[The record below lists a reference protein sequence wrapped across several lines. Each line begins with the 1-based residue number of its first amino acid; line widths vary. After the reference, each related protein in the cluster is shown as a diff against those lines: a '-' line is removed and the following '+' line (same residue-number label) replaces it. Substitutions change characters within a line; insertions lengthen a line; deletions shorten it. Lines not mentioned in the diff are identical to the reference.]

1 MTKRMRISDFG
12 PPWRDF
18 IKEVCWH
25 GNISE
30 EGHIKPQQL
39 ESGLGQGLRN
49 YFLSTYYRIYGVL
62 LVGVFIIL
70 SLGINPSCK
79 SQPENCPPYPSTLS
93 VRIMPEN
100 PRASGKL
107 SVVTEGVEGENTAF
121 KYCWKRNGKEIFG
134 ENVKTLS
141 HFNFSKHD
149 AISVVVTPLQ
159 GEAIGRPVESA
170 SVVIINTEPII
181 SSATIQ
187 PQPSYTDSQL
197 EVKIKASDEDD
208 DLIVYSCQWIKNGE
222 EILNETSHVLSS
234 SCFERGDSIQCR
246 IIPSDRE
253 VYGRTFEA
261 DSIRIANSP
270 PLITSRTRS
279 EIACEGFF
287 MYKIDTNDPDHD
299 ILVLSLSSSA
309 PDGMT
314 LDPATG
320 IVEWK
325 IPKGL
330 TGSYPIDIIVS
341 DGYGGRCSQTF
352 NIYTGE
358 S

>member
-1 MTKRMRISDFG
+1 M
-12 PPWRDF
+12 
-18 IKEVCWH
+18 
-25 GNISE
+25 
-30 EGHIKPQQL
+30 
-39 ESGLGQGLRN
+39 
-49 YFLSTYYRIYGVL
+49 YYRIYGVL
-62 LVGVFIIL
+62 FVGVFIIL
-70 SLGINPSCK
+70 ALGINPSCK
-79 SQPENCPPYPSTLS
+79 SQPENFSPYPAILS
-93 VRIMPEN
+93 ARITPEN
-100 PRASGKL
+100 PRASSKL
-107 SVVTEGVEGENTAF
+107 SVVTEEVECENTAF

-134 ENVKTLS
+134 ETVKTLS

-149 AISVVVTPLQ
+149 AISVIVTPLQ

-187 PQPSYTDSQL
+187 PQPSYTNSQL
-197 EVKIKASDEDD
+197 VVKIQASDEDD
-208 DLIVYSCQWIKNGE
+208 DLIVYSYQWIKNGE

-261 DSIRIANSP
+261 ETIRIANSP
-270 PLITSRTRS
+270 PLITARTQS

-287 MYKIDTNDPDHD
+287 MYKINTNDPDQD
-299 ILVLSLSSSA
+299 ILALSLSSSA

-314 LDPATG
+314 LDSATG
-320 IVEWK
+320 IVKWK

-341 DGYGGRCSQTF
+341 DGYGGRCSQSF
-352 NIYTGE
+352 NIYIGE

>member
-1 MTKRMRISDFG
+1 M
-12 PPWRDF
+12 
-18 IKEVCWH
+18 H
-25 GNISE
+25 
-30 EGHIKPQQL
+30 
-39 ESGLGQGLRN
+39 
-49 YFLSTYYRIYGVL
+49 YRIYGVL

-70 SLGINPSCK
+70 ALGINPSCK
-79 SQPENCPPYPSTLS
+79 RQPENSPPYPATLS
-93 VRIMPEN
+93 ARITPEN
-100 PRASGKL
+100 PRASSKL
-107 SVVTEGVEGENTAF
+107 SVVTEEVECENTAF

-134 ENVKTLS
+134 ETVKTLS

-159 GEAIGRPVESA
+159 GEAIGKPVESA

-187 PQPSYTDSQL
+187 PQPSYTNSQL

-208 DLIVYSCQWIKNGE
+208 DLIVYSYQWIKNGE

-234 SCFERGDSIQCR
+234 SCFERGDRIQCR

-261 DSIRIANSP
+261 ETIRIANSP
-270 PLITSRTRS
+270 PLITARTQS

-287 MYKIDTNDPDHD
+287 MYKINTNDPDQD
-299 ILVLSLSSSA
+299 ILALSLSSSA

-314 LDPATG
+314 LDSATG
-320 IVEWK
+320 IVKWK

-352 NIYTGE
+352 NIYIGE

>member
-1 MTKRMRISDFG
+1 M
-12 PPWRDF
+12 
-18 IKEVCWH
+18 
-25 GNISE
+25 
-30 EGHIKPQQL
+30 
-39 ESGLGQGLRN
+39 
-49 YFLSTYYRIYGVL
+49 
-62 LVGVFIIL
+62 
-70 SLGINPSCK
+70 
-79 SQPENCPPYPSTLS
+79 
-93 VRIMPEN
+93 
-100 PRASGKL
+100 A
-107 SVVTEGVEGENTAF
+107 NTAF

-134 ENVKTLS
+134 ETVKTLS

-149 AISVVVTPLQ
+149 VISVVVTPLQ

-187 PQPSYTDSQL
+187 PQPSYTNSQL

-261 DSIRIANSP
+261 ETIRIANSP
-270 PLITSRTRS
+270 PLITSRTQS

-287 MYKIDTNDPDHD
+287 MYKINTNDPDQD

-309 PDGMT
+309 PDGMI

-330 TGSYPIDIIVS
+330 TGSYPIDITVS
-341 DGYGGRCSQTF
+341 DGYGGRCSQSF